1 MAKAPQFGKWA
12 VFAAA
17 LLAVPGPVAGD
28 WPQFRGARRDGVA
41 AGAGPVAP
49 WRGNPRVRWRAPLGE
64 GYAGVTVAAG
74 AVYTTYA
81 GEDGEYVARFDDR
94 DGREVWKRRIGDNFQ
109 AEFTNGPR
117 ATPAVDRD
125 SVYVLG
131 SLGNLVALSIANG
144 EERWSVDLGQRF
156 AAPPPRFGYASSPL
170 LAGDLLLVQ
179 AGGEGRRHL
188 AALDAKTGTV
198 DWTVCAD
205 DAGYS
210 SPIAL
215 TLNGEPQFVFI
226 TLKEILGV
234 SPAGDVLWTFPWPG
248 ENNIA
253 IPIFLP
259 PNRLFASHN
268 EDDGG
273 LLLELTGGATLGV
286 REVWRSRF
294 LKNHFSSSVLLDGYL
309 YGFDNATLRCIDA
322 ATGESRWAQ
331 RGLGKGSLI
340 AAAGRLI
347 VLGDLGDLVLAEA
360 SPAGY
365 HELARAK
372 VFEERSW
379 TAPSLV
385 GSRLYLRN
393 QTELISYDLA
403 GGENPQ

>member
-1 MAKAPQFGKWA
+1 MA
-12 VFAAA
+12 VLVAA
-17 LLAVPGPVAGD
+17 LLAVPGVSAVTLSGPRAGD

-41 AGAGPVAP
+41 VAAGPIAP
-49 WRGNPRVRWRAPLGE
+49 WRGSPKVRWRARLGE
-64 GYAGVTVAAG
+64 GYSGVSVAAG

-81 GEDGEYVARFDDR
+81 REDGEYIARFDDR
-94 DGREVWKRRIGDNFQ
+94 DGREVWKRWIGANFQ
-109 AEFTNGPR
+109 AEFTSGPR
-117 ATPAVDRD
+117 ATPAVDGD

-131 SLGNLVALSIANG
+131 SLGNLVALNAASG

-156 AAPPPRFGYASSPL
+156 AVPQPRFGYASSPL

-179 AGGEGRRHL
+179 AGGEKRRYL

-198 DWTVCAD
+198 DWVVCAD

-215 TLNGEPQFVFI
+215 TLDGEPQFVFI

-234 SPAGDVLWTFPWPG
+234 SPAGHVLWTFPWPG

-253 IPIFLP
+253 TPIFLP

-273 LLLELTGGATLGV
+273 VLLELAGGAAITV

-294 LKNHFSSSVLLDGYL
+294 LKNHFSSSVLHDGYL

-322 ATGESRWAQ
+322 ATGESRWAH

-340 AAAGRLI
+340 AAGGRLI
-347 VLGDLGDLVLAEA
+347 VLGDLGDLVLADA

-365 HELARAK
+365 RELARAK

-379 TAPSLV
+379 TAPSLA

-393 QTELISYDLA
+393 QTELISFDLA
-403 GGENPQ
+403 GREN